1 MDFLELA
8 SRRQSTRKY
17 DTTRLVETEKIER
30 IIEAARLA
38 PSACNAQPWHF
49 VVVNDGELMD
59 ETLDAIEHPTA
70 DEAQPVHL
78 VIVNELELKNKVADA
93 ASARLLGMNHF
104 TKQAPIH
111 ILLVEEKVNLS
122 SGIGGVIK
130 DKHFA
135 YVDIGI
141 AASHICLAAEAE
153 GLGSCILGWFN
164 ESKIK
169 KLLNIPDSKR
179 VILDILIG
187 YPAQELR
194 SKKRKSTNEIVSYN
208 TYKK

>member
-17 DTTRLVETEKIER
+17 DINRPVEPEKIER

-49 VVVNDGELMD
+49 VVVNEAELID
-59 ETLDAIEHPTA
+59 EAVDAISNPAEGET
-70 DEAQPVHL
+70 QPVHF
-78 VIVNELELKNKVADA
+78 VIVDEPELKNKVADA

-194 SKKRKSTNEIVSYN
+194 PKKRKSTDEIVSYN

>member
-8 SRRQSTRKY
+8 NRRQSTRKY
-17 DTTRLVETEKIER
+17 DTNRAVESEKIER

-49 VVVNDGELMD
+49 VVANDPELIE
-59 ETLDAIEHPTA
+59 ETLEAIANPNSEET
-70 DEAQPVHL
+70 QPVHL
-78 VIVNELELKNKVADA
+78 VVVDENELKNKVADA

-169 KLLNIPDSKR
+169 KLLSIPDSKR

-194 SKKRKSTNEIVSYN
+194 PKKRKPTNEIVSYN

>member
-8 SRRQSTRKY
+8 NRRQSTRKY
-17 DTTRLVETEKIER
+17 DTTRAVESEKIAR

-49 VVVNDGELMD
+49 VVVNDAELID
-59 ETLDAIEHPTA
+59 ETLEAIEYPTE
-70 DEAQPVHL
+70 DETQPVHF
-78 VIVNELELKNKVADA
+78 VVVDETELKNKVADA

-194 SKKRKSTNEIVSYN
+194 PKKRKATSEIVSYN

>member
-17 DTTRLVETEKIER
+17 DINRPVEPEKIER

-49 VVVNDGELMD
+49 VVVNEAEL
-59 ETLDAIEHPTA
+59 I
-70 DEAQPVHL
+70 DEAVGAISNPAEGETQPVHF
-78 VIVNELELKNKVADA
+78 VIVDEPELKNKVADA

-194 SKKRKSTNEIVSYN
+194 PKKRKSTDEIVSYN

>member
-17 DTTRLVETEKIER
+17 DINRPVEPEKIER

-49 VVVNDGELMD
+49 VVVNEAELMD
-59 ETLDAIEHPTA
+59 EAVDAISNPAEGET
-70 DEAQPVHL
+70 QPVHF
-78 VIVNELELKNKVADA
+78 VIVDESELKNKVADA

-194 SKKRKSTNEIVSYN
+194 PKKRKSTDEIVSYN

>member
-8 SRRQSTRKY
+8 NRRQSTRKY
-17 DTTRLVETEKIER
+17 DTSRAVEPEKIAR
-30 IIEAARLA
+30 IVEAARLA

-49 VVVNDGELMD
+49 VVVNDAQLMD
-59 ETLDAIEHPTA
+59 ETIEAIEHPAENETQPIHMVVV
-70 DEAQPVHL
+70 DES
-78 VIVNELELKNKVADA
+78 ELKDKVADA

-104 TKQAPIH
+104 TKQAPVH

-169 KLLNIPDSKR
+169 QLLNIPDSKR

-194 SKKRKSTNEIVSYN
+194 PKKRKATNEIVSYN

>member
-17 DTTRLVETEKIER
+17 DINRPVEPEKIER

-38 PSACNAQPWHF
+38 PSACNAQPWQF
-49 VVVNDGELMD
+49 VVLNEAELIY
-59 ETLDAIEHPTA
+59 EAVDAISNPAEGET
-70 DEAQPVHL
+70 QPVHF
-78 VIVNELELKNKVADA
+78 VIVDEPELKNKVADA

-194 SKKRKSTNEIVSYN
+194 PKKRKSTDEIVSYN
-208 TYKK
+208 IYKK

>member
-17 DTTRLVETEKIER
+17 DINRPVEPEKIER

-49 VVVNDGELMD
+49 VVVNEAELMD
-59 ETLDAIEHPTA
+59 EAIDAISDPAEGET
-70 DEAQPVHL
+70 QPVHF
-78 VIVNELELKNKVADA
+78 VIVDEPELKNKVADA

-194 SKKRKSTNEIVSYN
+194 PKKRKSTDEIVSYN

>member
-17 DTTRLVETEKIER
+17 DINRPVEPEKIER

-49 VVVNDGELMD
+49 VVVNEAELMD
-59 ETLDAIEHPTA
+59 EAIDAISNPAEGET
-70 DEAQPVHL
+70 QPVHF
-78 VIVNELELKNKVADA
+78 VIVDESELKNKVADA

-194 SKKRKSTNEIVSYN
+194 PKKRKSTDEIVSYN

>member
-17 DTTRLVETEKIER
+17 DINRPVEPEKIER

-49 VVVNDGELMD
+49 VVVNEAELID
-59 ETLDAIEHPTA
+59 EAVDAISNPAEGET
-70 DEAQPVHL
+70 QPVHF
-78 VIVNELELKNKVADA
+78 VIVDEPELKNKVADA

-194 SKKRKSTNEIVSYN
+194 PKKRKSTDEIVSYN
-208 TYKK
+208 IYKK

>member
-8 SRRQSTRKY
+8 NRRQSTRKY
-17 DTTRLVETEKIER
+17 DTRKPVEPEKIAK

-49 VVVNDGELMD
+49 VVVNEAELI
-59 ETLDAIEHPTA
+59 EGTLDAITYPAEEET
-70 DEAQPVHL
+70 QPVHF
-78 VIVNELELKNKVADA
+78 VVVDELGLKDKVADA

-141 AASHICLAAEAE
+141 AAAHICLAAEAE

-194 SKKRKSTNEIVSYN
+194 PKKRKPTNEIVSYN

>member
-17 DTTRLVETEKIER
+17 DINRPVEPEKIER

-49 VVVNDGELMD
+49 VVVNEAELMD
-59 ETLDAIEHPTA
+59 EAVDAISNPAEGET
-70 DEAQPVHL
+70 QPVHF
-78 VIVNELELKNKVADA
+78 VIVDEPELKNKVADA

-194 SKKRKSTNEIVSYN
+194 PKKRKSTDEIVSYN

>member
-17 DTTRLVETEKIER
+17 DINRPVEPEKIER

-49 VVVNDGELMD
+49 VVVNEAELID
-59 ETLDAIEHPTA
+59 ESIDAISNPAEGET
-70 DEAQPVHL
+70 QPVHF
-78 VIVNELELKNKVADA
+78 VIVDEPELKNKVADA

-194 SKKRKSTNEIVSYN
+194 PKKRKSTDEIVSYN

>member
-17 DTTRLVETEKIER
+17 DTTRLVEAEKIER

-49 VVVNDGELMD
+49 VVVNDAELMD
-59 ETLDAIEHPTA
+59 KTLDAIEHPTE
-70 DEAQPVHL
+70 DETQPVHL
-78 VIVNELELKNKVADA
+78 VIVDELELKNKVADA

-141 AASHICLAAEAE
+141 AASHICLAAEDE